1 MGKRGPAP
9 TPTAILNLRGSWRA
23 NANKAEPMPKAGR
36 PECPDWLDESAQ
48 AAWEQLAPQLE
59 DMGVLTVID
68 GQALTLLCQTWAKW
82 KEAELA
88 IREHGAVSPIYNADG
103 SLKYM
108 QQSPHVSIAR
118 SAADQLAK
126 MFREFGMTPSART
139 RIEVPERKQDTDE
152 DKRGFLAV

>member
-9 TPTAILNLRGSWRA
+9 TPSAILQLRGSWRA
-23 NANKAEPMPKAGR
+23 NANKAEPKPKSGR
-36 PECPDWLDESAQ
+36 PTCPAWLDKSAK
-48 AAWEQLAPQLE
+48 AAWKQLIPQLDE
-59 DMGVLTVID
+59 MGVLTKID

-118 SAADQLAK
+118 SAADQLSR

-139 RIEVPERKQDTDE
+139 RIEVPETKQSEDE